1 MAKKSSASAKKDA
14 SEAPKMLPVP
24 EPVIRHH
31 LASISSAMREWAA
44 QKRVP
49 PVLLLTGTAGCGK
62 RSLSYWLAQ
71 WIFCERHG
79 FGKSEAA
86 QGSAAEEEDP
96 FTVSMF
102 GDALAPA
109 SAPDEAPSAID
120 QVLPSQFIAPCGEC
134 QACLRAL
141 HGNWVDFTEVL
152 PESADR
158 SEGTGTLSTSGTLKV
173 DQFREIKQK
182 LGFGAHEGAY
192 RIVLIP
198 NADRMTMQAANSV
211 LKLLE
216 EPPRGWIFF
225 LTASDPT
232 LVLPTILSRCQ
243 QLRLRPFQPEVL
255 EGLLV
260 TSGVS
265 GDRARIC
272 AALAQGSWAKAL
284 GLANEEMW
292 EHRQSLF
299 GFLKEPA
306 SQLSALVDWASQDPR
321 HFDLLVDQLEQ
332 ATCELIRWSVSPS
345 AADPDG
351 YVWANADGRT
361 ALVHHAKLA
370 VKRHGSVAQARELWI
385 ERSLRLARA
394 RQEALA
400 PLNRKLL
407 VQDLLLPWLEA
418 V

>member
-1 MAKKSSASAKKDA
+1 VAKKPAASKKDTA
-14 SEAPKMLPVP
+14 EVPGMLPVP

-31 LASISSAMREWAA
+31 SASIASAMREWAA

-71 WIFCERHG
+71 WIFCERNG
-79 FGKSEAA
+79 FGKGEEAQA
-86 QGSAAEEEDP
+86 TAPGEEGQEDP

-102 GDALAPA
+102 GEAPA
-109 SAPDEAPSAID
+109 AAEAPTPAPSASASPD
-120 QVLPSQFIAPCGEC
+120 PGGPCGQC
-134 QACLRAL
+134 AACMRAL

-152 PESADR
+152 PEGAD
-158 SEGTGTLSTSGTLKV
+158 GTETTGTLKV

-192 RIVLIP
+192 RVVLIP

-243 QLRLRPFQPEVL
+243 QLRLRPFQPDAL
-255 EGLLV
+255 EELLALA
-260 TSGVS
+260 GVS
-265 GDRARIC
+265 PDRARIC
-272 AALAQGSWAKAL
+272 AELAQGSWAKAL

-292 EHRQSLF
+292 EHRQALF

-306 SQLSALVDWASQDPR
+306 SQLSALVDWASQEPR

-332 ATCELIRWSVSPS
+332 ATCELIRWSVSP
-345 AADPDG
+345 ATANPEG
-351 YVWANADGRT
+351 YHWANADGRT
-361 ALVHHAKLA
+361 ALVHHAKSA
-370 VKRHGSVAQARELWI
+370 VKRQGSVARARDLWI

>member
-1 MAKKSSASAKKDA
+1 MAKRTAASNKKAA
-14 SEAPKMLPVP
+14 SETPGILPVP
-24 EPVIRHH
+24 EPVLRHH
-31 LASISSAMREWAA
+31 LASISNAMREWAT

-49 PVLLLTGTAGCGK
+49 PVLLLTGTSGAGK
-62 RSLSYWLAQ
+62 RNLSYWMAQ
-71 WIFCERHG
+71 WIFCDKNG
-79 FGKSEAA
+79 FGRSEDKQAPD
-86 QGSAAEEEDP
+86 EEDP

-102 GDALAPA
+102 GDAPTETAAEPTA
-109 SAPDEAPSAID
+109 STLVDPSG
-120 QVLPSQFIAPCGEC
+120 PCGQC
-134 QACLRAL
+134 ASCLRAL

-152 PESADR
+152 PEGA
-158 SEGTGTLSTSGTLKV
+158 EGAEAGTGTLKV

-192 RIVLIP
+192 RVVLIP

-243 QLRLRPFQPEVL
+243 QLRLKPFQPEVL
-255 EGLLV
+255 EELLAQA
-260 TSGVS
+260 GVS
-265 GDRARIC
+265 PERAKIC
-272 AALAQGSWAKAL
+272 AELAQGSWTKAL

-292 EHRQSLF
+292 EHRQALF

-306 SQLSALVDWASQDPR
+306 SQLSALVDWASQEPR
-321 HFDLLVDQLEQ
+321 HFDILVDQLEQ
-332 ATCELIRWSVSPS
+332 AACELIRWSVSHATSSPES
-345 AADPDG
+345 

-361 ALVHHAKLA
+361 ALVHHAKSV
-370 VKRHGSVAQARELWI
+370 VKRHGSVAHARELWI

-407 VQDLLLPWLEA
+407 IQDLLLPWLEA